1 MKMFNLNLDV
11 FFINRFEKMFVI
23 VLIEMNDGEID
34 NNRIYLLQVFFVD
47 VYVYCG
53 VLIIN

>member
-23 VLIEMNDGEID
+23 VSIEMNDGEID
-34 NNRIYLLQVFFVD
+34 NNRIYLL
-47 VYVYCG
+47 
-53 VLIIN
+53 